1 MVFKCELKHG
11 KHDFSSAFLIHFLQI
26 WIPVMRLV
34 AFYKKCMLYWK
45 KELFVKG

>member
-11 KHDFSSAFLIHFLQI
+11 KHDFSSAFLIQI